1 MLNYFPQYFTTKAIL
16 LYVGALIAV
25 NIIFLNH
32 ALPVV
37 WWIFGIV
44 EVMGFFYFSNRITK
58 RWSEISPQSFERK
71 LFGTALA
78 IRIIWVFFSY
88 FFYQYM
94 TGAPF
99 EFYAA
104 DVHTYHYFASVFAD
118 KGFSDYNT
126 VFKDLEF
133 SDRGYAT
140 YLGLLYMAFGKGL
153 IIPRLIK
160 ALLGAY
166 AAVLIS
172 RLATRN
178 FGEATGRIAGIF
190 YMLMPNLI
198 YYTGS
203 HLKEA
208 EMIFIV
214 VFFMERADYVLRS
227 KNLSMLSLSFPLL
240 MAGGMFF
247 LRTALGATALFAL
260 FTTIIFSSERIAN
273 IGKRTLLAIWVLVA
287 VGYFAG
293 GRIATEVEELWHARN
308 ANQKASMEWRANYK
322 GGNKFSKFASSAVF
336 APMIFV
342 IPFPSMVY
350 TPEQENQQMMNGANY
365 VKNILAFFL
374 ILALFLIIKENKWRD
389 FLLIGTFMIG
399 YLLIIAMSAFA
410 QSERF
415 HQPALPFILV
425 FAAYGVNRFTNEY
438 KKYFTWWSAMIF
450 VAIFAWC
457 WFKLAGR
464 GAI

>member
-1 MLNYFPQYFTTKAIL
+1 MLNFFPQYFTTKAITI
-16 LYVGALIAV
+16 YVGALIAV
-25 NIIFLNH
+25 NIVFFNH
-32 ALPVV
+32 ALPIV
-37 WWIFGIV
+37 WWIFGLV
-44 EVMGFFYFSNRITK
+44 EVISFFYFSNLLTK
-58 RWSEISPQSFERK
+58 KWSEIDPK
-71 LFGTALA
+71 LYEKNLFTSSLI
-78 IRIIWVFFSY
+78 IRVVWVFFSY
-88 FFYQYM
+88 FFYQVM
-94 TGAPF
+94 TGEPF

-104 DVHTYHYFASVFAD
+104 DAKGYDYLANQLL
-118 KGFSDYNT
+118 KNGFSAYST
-126 VFKDLEF
+126 IFKDMDLA
-133 SDRGYAT
+133 DTGYAT
-140 YLGLLYMAFGKGL
+140 YLGILYMIFGNGL

-178 FGEATGRIAGIF
+178 FGETTGRIAGIF

-208 EMIFIV
+208 EMVFIV
-214 VFFMERADYVLRS
+214 VAFVERADYVLRS
-227 KNLSMLSLSFPLL
+227 KNLSLLSLSFPLV
-240 MAGGMFF
+240 MAGLLFF

-260 FTTIIFSSERIAN
+260 FTTIIFSSERVAN
-273 IGKRTLLAIWVLVA
+273 MGKRTLLAIWVLVA

-293 GRIATEVEELWHARN
+293 GRIATEVDELWQARKE
-308 ANQKASMEWRANYK
+308 NQKSSMEWRANYE
-322 GGNKFSKFASSAVF
+322 GGNKFSKYASSAVF
-336 APMIFV
+336 APLIFV
-342 IPFPSMVY
+342 IPFPSAIY
-350 TPEQENQQMMNGANY
+350 TEGQENQQMMNGANY

-374 ILALFLIIKENKWRD
+374 IFAIYLIIKENKWRD

-399 YLLIIAMSAFA
+399 YLIIIALSAFA

-450 VAIFAWC
+450 GAIIVWC